1 MFGVITL
8 ATSKGGV
15 GKSSLGRSLAAHW
28 FTIGHKPAL
37 IDADPQRTL
46 ANRYDPH
53 GRMGEVPVVAEPEE
67 RVGEVIEELRRR
79 HAPVIV
85 DTAGFRNRTTIGALV
100 ATDIAIIPLKPAVED
115 VDAAIATYNL
125 IREINETD
133 ERQGRPIKVAMILTM
148 TMRGTVIARHVRDQL
163 AEAGYPLLKAEMMN
177 RVAYPEAGIE
187 GLSPSITDPDG
198 AAARDIGA
206 IAQEL
211 MKLGSHEFMR
221 GGCGVTSKKLGA
233 LLRSVPPATAR
244 AEVLGGRACSPPP
257 PQPSPRRRPSGHQGP
272 KRLEPEV
279 PLQVLIP
286 KRIRTQLGVKAAEEG
301 RSLRELVLRAIR
313 GLGIDV
319 SDDDIR
325 GKRGRRSA

>member
-1 MFGVITL
+1 MFGVITF

-15 GKSSLGRSLAAHW
+15 GKSSLGRSLAAPW

-46 ANRYDPH
+46 ANRYDPQ
-53 GRMGEVPVVAEPEE
+53 GRMGGVPVVAEPEE

-133 ERQGRPIKVAMILTM
+133 ERQGRPIRVAMVLTM

-163 AEAGYPLLKAEMMN
+163 SEAGYPLLKAEMMN

-198 AAARDIGA
+198 AAARDVGA

-211 MKLGSHEFMR
+211 MKLENHDFIGE
-221 GGCGVTSKKLGA
+221 T
-233 LLRSVPPATAR
+233 TA
-244 AEVLGGRACSPPP
+244 
-257 PQPSPRRRPSGHQGP
+257 
-272 KRLEPEV
+272 
-279 PLQVLIP
+279 
-286 KRIRTQLGVKAAEEG
+286 
-301 RSLRELVLRAIR
+301 
-313 GLGIDV
+313 
-319 SDDDIR
+319 
-325 GKRGRRSA
+325 